1 MSDLVFLPA
10 HQLAQLIRE
19 RQVSAVEVLDAHL
32 NQIAKHNTKINA
44 FITLDAETAQ
54 HHARRAD
61 DALANGEYWGFLH
74 GIPVTVKDCFET
86 AGLRTTCGWK
96 GLMHYVPK
104 QDATVV
110 ARIRAAGA
118 IILGKTN
125 MSILASDMQSKSD
138 FGRVN
143 NPWNLTHTSGGSS
156 GGSAAAVAAGFSPLD
171 LCTGLGGSGRI
182 PAHFCGVFGIKPTE
196 CRVSMAG
203 AWPKPLEGN
212 SGL

>member
-1 MSDLVFLPA
+1 MTDLVFSPA
-10 HQLAQLIRE
+10 HQLAQLIQK

-44 FITLDAETAQ
+44 FITLDEEAAQ

-96 GLMHYVPK
+96 GLADYVPQ

-110 ARIRAAGA
+110 AR
-118 IILGKTN
+118 
-125 MSILASDMQSKSD
+125 S
-138 FGRVN
+138 
-143 NPWNLTHTSGGSS
+143 TS
-156 GGSAAAVAAGFSPLD
+156 ALRQD
-171 LCTGLGGSGRI
+171 DTL
-182 PAHFCGVFGIKPTE
+182 
-196 CRVSMAG
+196 
-203 AWPKPLEGN
+203 
-212 SGL
+212 